1 MDLKITT
8 QNDPH
13 FGGLCFM
20 VHTRRAAGNV
30 RFGGWVAV
38 SMGFERYGSDWTR
51 RICTSSLME
60 AVEVLERFK
69 NAGYFNTDFI
79 W

>member
-1 MDLKITT
+1 MTPTLRITA
-8 QNDPH
+8 QNDPS

-20 VHTRRAAGNV
+20 VHTQSRPGV
-30 RFGGWVAV
+30 WVAV

-51 RICTSSLME
+51 RIQTSSLME

-69 NAGYFNTDFI
+69 NAGYFNTDLI